1 MNRVSLLK
9 FFFDLIIQSSKNIS
23 YIIHRIQG
31 TISNITKK
39 NTTKITNSSKTFNW
53 QKEIKNY
60 VDPPSFWNPTLGL
73 FFGGYFLAFLSIWQW
88 YRGVWPLPLLVATAF
103 LALHIEGTVIHDACH
118 KAAHPVPWINQ
129 AMGHGSA
136 ILLGFSFPVFTRVHL
151 QHHIHVNHPKNDPD
165 HIVSTFGPIWLIAPR
180 FFYHEVFFFQRK
192 LWRKYELLQWG
203 IERSIFITIILAG
216 IKFDFMNLIYN
227 LWFGPAL
234 MVGVTLGIFFDY
246 LPHRP
251 FRSRNKWIN
260 SRVYPSKFM
269 NILIM
274 GQNYH
279 LIHHLWPSIP
289 WFEYK
294 VAYEKTK
301 PLLDVKGSPQRVGI
315 FESKDDIFNFIYD
328 LLIGVRSHSRRRGKI
343 RKIIN
348 LYPGYKIK
356 KFLLKIVNKTFIG
369 SN

>member
-1 MNRVSLLK
+1 M
-9 FFFDLIIQSSKNIS
+9 DP
-23 YIIHRIQG
+23 
-31 TISNITKK
+31 
-39 NTTKITNSSKTFNW
+39 ITNLNLHKQNKTTSSS
-53 QKEIKNY
+53 KEIKWRNEIKDF
-60 VDPPSFWNPTLGL
+60 VDPPNFWNPTVGL
-73 FFGGYFLAFLSIWQW
+73 FLSGYFLAFLSIWEW
-88 YRGVWPLPLLVATAF
+88 YKGDWPLPLLVATAF

-118 KAAHPVPWINQ
+118 KAAHPIPWINQ
-129 AMGHGSA
+129 LMGHGSA

-151 QHHIHVNHPKNDPD
+151 QHHMHVNDSKNDPD

-192 LWRKYELLQWG
+192 LWKKYELFQWG

-251 FRSRNKWIN
+251 FRSKNKWHN

-294 VAYEKTK
+294 IAYEKTK
-301 PLLDVKGSPQRVGI
+301 SLLDLKGSPQRVGI
-315 FESKDDIFNFIYD
+315 FESRQDTYNFLYD
-328 LLIGVRSHSRRRGKI
+328 LLIGIRSHKRKRGKL
-343 RKIIN
+343 RKIITFFPN
-348 LYPGYKIK
+348 LKLK
-356 KFLLKIVNKTFIG
+356 KSLLQLINKTSIG
-369 SN
+369 RG